1 MIMKILLEKLQKLE
15 RMEEIAN
22 HAEADYEREPENAE
36 FEETFDRAYKN
47 EFDAYISLAKYI
59 EYVTGGKI
67 DFNTAKKI
75 INTKR
80 SELLSMLS
88 A

>member
-1 MIMKILLEKLQKLE
+1 MKILLEKLQKLE
-15 RMEEIAN
+15 RMEEIAT

-47 EFDAYISLAKYI
+47 EFEAYISAAKYI
-59 EYVTGGKI
+59 EYMTGGEI
-67 DFNTAKKI
+67 DFMTAKKI
-75 INTKR
+75 IQTKR
-80 SELLSMLS
+80 SELLSILS

>member
-1 MIMKILLEKLQKLE
+1 MKILLEKLEKLE
-15 RMEEIAN
+15 QLEKVAN
-22 HAEADYEREPENAE
+22 EAEARYTEEPENAE

-47 EFDAYISLAKYI
+47 EFEAYISLAKYI
-59 EYVTGGKI
+59 EYVTGGEI

-80 SELLSMLS
+80 SELLSILS